1 MTLTDVPAPC
11 SGYRQGTV
19 RKAGALRTKCVP
31 SVLSAVIGLALG
43 VQIMKRLGLVLGF
56 ALLGSPPCVAASP
69 DQWKGL
75 VVGEATPDQAR
86 DVLGNPKKESVERLY
101 GGRIEPLL
109 SDEIKSK
116 TFARL
121 EYGKIEG
128 FSRVDLSFRDG
139 KLVALVLIP
148 QGDNKIMARDMSSI
162 YDGVAFIALIEP
174 QDLYN
179 WNDLRKRVQRNYPTT
194 YHIAA
199 MTAKTFLVAVV
210 MKGFGESTTSMITG
224 ADEHFPGKVIQIQ
237 YFSRS
242 LEKPKAKNQT
252 LQ

>member
-1 MTLTDVPAPC
+1 
-11 SGYRQGTV
+11 
-19 RKAGALRTKCVP
+19 
-31 SVLSAVIGLALG
+31 
-43 VQIMKRLGLVLGF
+43 MKRVGLVLGF
-56 ALLGSPPCVAASP
+56 ALLGSPLCVAASL

-86 DVLGNPKKESVERLY
+86 AMLGNPKRESVERLY

-109 SDEIKSK
+109 SDEIKRK

-121 EYGKIEG
+121 QYGKIDG

-139 KLVALVLIP
+139 KLVALVLLP
-148 QGDNKIMARDMSSI
+148 EGDNKIMARDMSSI
-162 YDGVAFIALIEP
+162 YDGVPFISLIEP

-179 WNDLRKRVQRNYPTT
+179 WNDVRKRVQRSYPST

-210 MKGFGESTTSMITG
+210 MKGFGESTASMITA
-224 ADEHFPGKVIQIQ
+224 ADEHLPGKVVQIQ
-237 YFSRS
+237 YFSRT
-242 LEKPKAKNQT
+242 LEKPKAQNQT